1 MDVKLAYPNFDYC
14 ESNYNPMLEQFGE
27 IIIQVDD
34 RDYQGDSRLL
44 YKKENMYGYLQFG
57 WGSCSGCDALQACE
71 TYEDL
76 QQLSDCLERSIQWKT
91 FQEMKE
97 FFDKHDWEGDYS
109 WHASEQQLFIQKCKD
124 YLNEQIPQ

>member
-14 ESNYNPMLEQFGE
+14 ISNYNPMLEQFGE

-34 RDYQGDSRLL
+34 NDYQGDSRLL
-44 YKKENMYGYLQFG
+44 YKKEDMYGYLQFG
-57 WGSCSGCDALQACE
+57 WGSCSGCDALQGCE

-76 QQLSDCLERSIQWKT
+76 QRLSDSLETSIQWKT
-91 FQEMKE
+91 LQEMKD

-109 WHASEQQLFIQKCKD
+109 WHESEQKLFIQKCKD
-124 YLNEQIPQ
+124 YLNEISKQ